1 MTLTSICFLLLIV
14 GNISC
19 LESEELQNDQH
30 KSNESFAEFLDIN
43 NMRYELS
50 DAGNQTSNHSS
61 DTKAHTCSYLDVLN
75 YLNFTKNKEMYT
87 LTRPVKDHKQKTNLY
102 LVMVVYAILDV
113 RVADQTFIVYV
124 WIEMVWKNEFI
135 SWEEEDFCGISKVIV
150 PTDTLWQPDIT
161 IEEMVEK
168 DKAPPSPFLQI
179 SHEGYTF
186 YRNDKVV
193 ISTCKMQVY
202 KFPFDI
208 QSCNITFKSVLY
220 TDEELQFHIT
230 EDNALLTAWSK
241 EVMDSQYEWEF
252 LNQSAHKKTVHYF
265 GDDQTVIIY
274 TIKMRR
280 KSMLYVS
287 NFLLPIL
294 FFLCLDFA
302 SLMMSNSGGEKI
314 GFKITVLL
322 AVTVMQLL
330 LNEILPFT
338 SRRIPLI
345 VVYCIGTFAL
355 MLLSLLEAILM
366 KYLAEK
372 DSTSQDRKNKNGS
385 GLKEEREIEKGGP
398 IHDEMG
404 DQISSIYKEDSSS
417 SQLTEIFLA
426 VEKVSDELGKMKKFF
441 LLSSKKEEVEPGYWT
456 NVTNKFNTI
465 FSIFY
470 ITSVIVFLCTLF
482 SVWTSDSD

>member
-1 MTLTSICFLLLIV
+1 
-14 GNISC
+14 
-19 LESEELQNDQH
+19 
-30 KSNESFAEFLDIN
+30 
-43 NMRYELS
+43 
-50 DAGNQTSNHSS
+50 
-61 DTKAHTCSYLDVLN
+61 
-75 YLNFTKNKEMYT
+75 
-87 LTRPVKDHKQKTNLY
+87 
-102 LVMVVYAILDV
+102 
-113 RVADQTFIVYV
+113 
-124 WIEMVWKNEFI
+124 
-135 SWEEEDFCGISKVIV
+135 
-150 PTDTLWQPDIT
+150 
-161 IEEMVEK
+161 
-168 DKAPPSPFLQI
+168 
-179 SHEGYTF
+179 
-186 YRNDKVV
+186 
-193 ISTCKMQVY
+193 
-202 KFPFDI
+202 
-208 QSCNITFKSVLY
+208 
-220 TDEELQFHIT
+220 
-230 EDNALLTAWSK
+230 
-241 EVMDSQYEWEF
+241 MDSQYEWEF

-372 DSTSQDRKNKNGS
+372 DSASQDRKNKNGS